1 MTRFTLTA
9 LSTAAPFMLMA
20 LAATAAAS
28 MPGHDISTM
37 AKATGYQPYSKA
49 AFDAAKS
56 KQRVLFF
63 WASWCP
69 NCRAAEA
76 DIQKNLGSLPAGVVV
91 FKTDYD
97 KEAALKKQYGITY
110 QHTFV
115 LVDAQGKALR
125 KWSGGGLKQ
134 IVANAA
140 AAKKM

>member
-9 LSTAAPFMLMA
+9 LRPAAPFLLLA
-20 LAATAAAS
+20 LVATAAAS
-28 MPGHDISTM
+28 MPSHNMSAMT
-37 AKATGYQPYSKA
+37 KAPGYQPYTKA
-49 AFDAAKS
+49 AFDAAKGQ
-56 KQRVLFF
+56 QRVLFF

-76 DIQKNLGSLPAGVVV
+76 DIQKNLKGLPAGVVI

-97 KEAALKKQYGITY
+97 KETALKKQYDVTY